1 MVKEIRNSDVE
12 SWKKMHEEG
21 MSYKKIADKVGYC
34 QDTIYRY
41 VTGKSFREH
50 VSTRKKPVAIT
61 DEKIEDMKIYRELG
75 LSNKQIAIE
84 MGLSVVTVQRH
95 LGNQKD
101 GHRADYGS
109 IVAHATGDT
118 FVPKGYD
125 LHKLKEE
132 KKLEKAQAKVEIIK
146 TKEIPEDAPSGLKIA
161 SFQLVLNGEE
171 CQYTIK
177 NDRVRIEFLGS
188 VLDIPSRMIG
198 KLAEEL
204 KSVEEV
210 ARSSLF
216 SIDVG

>member
-1 MVKEIRNSDVE
+1 MVKEIKNADTE
-12 SWKKMHEEG
+12 AWTKMHEEG
-21 MSYKKIADKVGYC
+21 MTYKEIADKVGYC
-34 QDTIYRY
+34 KDTIYRY
-41 VTGKSFREH
+41 VAGKSYH
-50 VSTRKKPVAIT
+50 KCVSTRKKPVAIT
-61 DEKIEDMKIYRELG
+61 DEKVEDMKIYRELG

-84 MGLSVVTVQRH
+84 MGLSVATVHRH

-109 IVAHATGDT
+109 IVAHTTGES
-118 FVPKGYD
+118 FVPKGLD
-125 LHKLKEE
+125 LQRAKEE

-146 TKEIPEDAPSGLKIA
+146 TKEISEDAPSGLKIA
-161 SFQLVLNGEE
+161 SFLLVLNGED
-171 CQYTIK
+171 CQYTIE

-188 VLDIPSRMIG
+188 VLDIPSQMIG

>member
-21 MSYKKIADKVGYC
+21 MSYKEIADKAGYC
-34 QDTIYRY
+34 PDTVFRH
-41 VTGKSFREH
+41 VTGKSYH
-50 VSTRKKPVAIT
+50 KCVSTRKKPVAIT
-61 DEKIEDMKIYRELG
+61 DEKVEDMKIYRELG

-109 IVAHATGDT
+109 IVAHTTGES

-132 KKLEKAQAKVEIIK
+132 KKLEKEQTKVDIIK
-146 TKEIPEDAPSGLKIA
+146 TEEIPKDVPSSLKIA

-171 CQYTIK
+171 CRYTIE
-177 NDRVRIEFLGS
+177 NGQVRIERLGEI
-188 VLDIPSRMIG
+188 LDIPIRMIG
-198 KLAEEL
+198 KLAGEL
-204 KSVEEV
+204 KSLEEV
-210 ARSSLF
+210 AQGSLF